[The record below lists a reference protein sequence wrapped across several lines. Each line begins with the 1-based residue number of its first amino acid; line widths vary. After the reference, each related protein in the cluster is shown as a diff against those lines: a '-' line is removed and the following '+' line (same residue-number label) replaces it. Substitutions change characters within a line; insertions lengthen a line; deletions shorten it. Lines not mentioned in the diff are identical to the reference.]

1 MIQEWKKRQSFPKK
15 QELMTKYPS
24 VLNYIVGKKDG
35 KSILKVFFEKK
46 DDEAE
51 MFLRDTCCICADI
64 EFDFIYVN
72 EFKNDTMLP
81 IEPPQVDRRTK
92 AGLRKIIQDE
102 EDKIVALYSTVVGIG
117 VGRTMLS
124 ETEFGDPCIV
134 LYCLDK
140 TLVPFGEKKIPKL
153 LKGCIVD
160 IREDFFMFGYICM
173 DCKQLDKGCCIGR
186 DGENIAGSVGFLV
199 KSNCSSSKECGFLT
213 AAHVAHGNVLEL
225 NKSATPVNG
234 DFHNIVHPALSEN
247 VIGNVTKA
255 FCGNRKTNEYQKGI
269 DAAFVRFAEKKT
281 KGNFCFKFKL

>member
-1 MIQEWKKRQSFPKK
+1 MIQEWRKRQSLPRK

-24 VLNYIVGKKDG
+24 VLNYIAGWKDG
-35 KSILKVFFEKK
+35 KTILKVIFEKK

-51 MFLRDTCCICADI
+51 KFLRDSCRISADTD
-64 EFDFIYVN
+64 FDFIYAN
-72 EFKNDTMLP
+72 EFIKETQLP
-81 IEPPQVDRRTK
+81 IEPPTVDKQIRSNLK
-92 AGLRKIIQDE
+92 KIIQDE
-102 EDKIVALYSTVVGIG
+102 EDKIIALYSTVVGIG

-140 TLVPFGEKKIPKL
+140 TLVPFGEKKIPKM

-160 IREDFFMFGYICM
+160 IREDFFMFGLCM

-186 DGENIAGSVGFLV
+186 DGENSAGSVGFLV
-199 KSNCSSSKECGFLT
+199 KSNCSSSIECGFLT

-255 FCGNRKTNEYQKGI
+255 FCGNRKTNECQKGI